1 MAKTNRLNTQIMK
14 RLLSI
19 ELQKIWKNKASRV
32 LTLTYFILLTFIA
45 LIASIKFDLGIFKF
59 HLAEMGIFNFPFIWH
74 FNTYIAAILKL
85 FLAIVIVSMM
95 ANEYSYGTLK
105 QNLIDGMSKKEFI
118 LSKFLTVVLFATVST
133 VFIFVMSLLLGFS
146 FSSYTELNIVFSG
159 LEYLLAYFIKLVGF
173 FSFCLFLGILV
184 KRSAF
189 ALGFLL
195 VWNIIEGII
204 KGILT
209 FKIFPNNEKAA
220 SIMQFFPLESMS
232 NLIVEPF
239 SRLSVVKNL
248 GTQIGLDNVKHYN
261 VELVSIIIVLS
272 WTVIFVYSSYK
283 LLKNRDL

>member
-1 MAKTNRLNTQIMK
+1 MK

-133 VFIFVMSLLLGFS
+133 IFIFVMSLILGFS
-146 FSSYTELNIVFSG
+146 FSSYTESSIIFSG
-159 LEYLLAYFIKLVGF
+159 LSYLLAYFIKLVGF

-204 KGILT
+204 KGVLS
-209 FKIFPNNEKAA
+209 FKLFPESTTAS

-232 NLIVEPF
+232 NLITEPF
-239 SRLSVVKNL
+239 SRLSVVKNV
-248 GTQIGLDNVKHYN
+248 GKQIGVDTIKNYN
-261 VELVSIIIVLS
+261 VELSSVLIVLI
-272 WTVIFVYSSYK
+272 WTVIFVYLSYNT
-283 LLKNRDL
+283 LKKRDL